1 MSTHPADQPM
11 DDAALARQLID
22 TGRYL
27 VLATADADGNPW
39 PAPVWY
45 AREGREFIWVS
56 RPQTRHSINL
66 EARSTVGFVI
76 FEMHDPVGER
86 ARAVYAE
93 ATAAEVSPADRDRCL
108 GIFDR
113 RSRAEG
119 LGGWTA
125 ERFAAPA
132 DLRLYHAIV
141 SRFFVLEPDRDL
153 RREIEIDL

>member
-1 MSTHPADQPM
+1 MTTQPTDRPM

-22 TGRYL
+22 TSRFL
-27 VLATADADGNPW
+27 VLATAGAGGDPW

-45 AREGREFIWVS
+45 ARAGREFIWVS
-56 RPQTRHSINL
+56 RPQTRHSRNL

-76 FEMHDPVGER
+76 FEMHDPIEER

-93 ATAAEVSPADRDRCL
+93 ATAAEVSEADRDRCV

-113 RSRAEG
+113 RSCAEG
-119 LGGWTA
+119 LGSWTT
-125 ERFAAPA
+125 ERVVAPA
-132 DLRLYHAIV
+132 ELRLYHAIV
-141 SRFFVLEPDRDL
+141 SRFFTLEPDRDI

>member
-1 MSTHPADQPM
+1 MTTQPADQPL
-11 DDAALARQLID
+11 DDAARARHLID
-22 TGRYL
+22 TGRFL
-27 VLATADADGNPW
+27 VLATADADGDPW

-56 RPQTRHSINL
+56 RPQTRHSSNL

-76 FEMHDPVGER
+76 FEMHDPAEER

-93 ATAAEVSPADRDRCL
+93 ATAGEVSEADRDRCL
-108 GIFDR
+108 SVFDR

-119 LGGWTA
+119 LGSWTT
-125 ERFAAPA
+125 ERVVAPA
-132 DLRLYHAIV
+132 DLRLYHAVV

-153 RREIEIDL
+153 RREIELDL